1 MDPNNLQHTQ
11 AHSKNDDCI
20 QHEKCLSCQLP
31 IPQTTNKET
40 QTSSSLTLGSILQ
53 NARNEL
59 QLLQIQNLEIRFKEF
74 RQRHECHV
82 AKVAAFKEQLDTDWR
97 LVCELLKE
105 YNDGCEME

>member
-1 MDPNNLQHTQ
+1 MNPNNLQHTQ
-11 AHSKNDDCI
+11 AHSNNDDCN
-20 QHEKCLSCQLP
+20 QHEECLSCQP
-31 IPQTTNKET
+31 PNPQTTSKDT
-40 QTSSSLTLGSILQ
+40 QTSSSLAHGSSLQ

-74 RQRHECHV
+74 RQRRECHV